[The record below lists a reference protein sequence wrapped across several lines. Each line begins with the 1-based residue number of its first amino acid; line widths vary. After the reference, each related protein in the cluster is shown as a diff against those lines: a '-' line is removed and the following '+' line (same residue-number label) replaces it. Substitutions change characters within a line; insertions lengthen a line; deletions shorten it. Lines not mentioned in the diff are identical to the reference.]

1 MMFRTVLL
9 APISAASLSAAEF
22 QFVHAGLLRN
32 SADLAR
38 MNEAVAAREEPI
50 FAGYEVFAPIRSRRL
65 REPYRSRC
73 SVHSESC
80 REGAAARSSAG
91 RRPHGVR
98 NALVHSAK
106 RPRHR
111 AGRIRAAGCGD
122 CGAGCAT
129 IRLTSIQPRGAAS
142 CTVERP
148 TSKAGPYAPIA
159 TNLRSAEYIDARV
172 KSGTLYYYVMT
183 AVGADSLETSMTAG
197 LPAPWQHWLPRCEER
212 IGNVRIGM

>member
-122 CGAGCAT
+122 CGAGCGHHPAQLDPT
-129 IRLTSIQPRGAAS
+129 AWRGQLHGEARDIEGQ
-142 CTVERP
+142 TVRAYCHE
-148 TSKAGPYAPIA
+148 I
-159 TNLRSAEYIDARV
+159 
-172 KSGTLYYYVMT
+172 
-183 AVGADSLETSMTAG
+183 
-197 LPAPWQHWLPRCEER
+197 
-212 IGNVRIGM
+212 